1 MPSMETTIRRVFP
14 NNASK
19 QLLITIP
26 KNIGIKPGDFVKL
39 TKVKL

>member
-1 MPSMETTIRRVFP
+1 MKSSAIRQVWKGG
-14 NNASK
+14 ND

-26 KNIGIKPGDFVKL
+26 KNIGIDNKDFVRIMK